1 MKACPNALA
10 VMRYSLNEKK
20 NGNWNDGGRQGKK
33 KEGEIDRMKIISD
46 VFEVRWYYLDV
57 ITQTGNP

>member
-1 MKACPNALA
+1 MMEEDK
-10 VMRYSLNEKK
+10 
-20 NGNWNDGGRQGKK
+20 KK